1 MCYRCECRSV
11 GFHPQSGA
19 YHRDAEGYLSRYY
32 DTPRDVTNHRFCKA
46 SRVFV
51 PPPPATNASL
61 GTAAAAA
68 ELCVTN
74 AGTAVLQ
81 VTGSCVVE
89 HSWLLNQ
96 AEQEGRGLET
106 RSELKIKNHHQH
118 NEIGVSQCD
127 AGCSE
132 VDSLTEA
139 VAGEGFLLGCISCK
153 RREEV
158 PARATVDWHFK
169 PLGEEEFRHIFHYDH
184 PVADILHEDFS
195 DRLVWRGTLNDDI
208 QMGTVYVNN
217 VTFND
222 TGTYRCT
229 FHRTLFLPLS
239 PELVTVEKEVE
250 LSVVT
255 VANREL
261 TDVISEIMMYV
272 LITFLQLWLIVVL
285 IYCYKKI
292 WDEHEARQAKKA
304 QAGQGESK
312 DNCDGVQLD

>member
-1 MCYRCECRSV
+1 MRLYFSLLV
-11 GFHPQSGA
+11 
-19 YHRDAEGYLSRYY
+19 
-32 DTPRDVTNHRFCKA
+32 
-46 SRVFV
+46 VF
-51 PPPPATNASL
+51 SL
-61 GTAAAAA
+61 F
-68 ELCVTN
+68 
-74 AGTAVLQ
+74 
-81 VTGSCVVE
+81 
-89 HSWLLNQ
+89 
-96 AEQEGRGLET
+96 
-106 RSELKIKNHHQH
+106 
-118 NEIGVSQCD
+118 VSQCH

-139 VAGEGFLLGCISCK
+139 VAGQGFLLGCISCK

-195 DRLVWRGTLNDDI
+195 ERLVWRGTLNDDL

-250 LSVVT
+250 LSVVA

>member
-1 MCYRCECRSV
+1 
-11 GFHPQSGA
+11 
-19 YHRDAEGYLSRYY
+19 
-32 DTPRDVTNHRFCKA
+32 
-46 SRVFV
+46 
-51 PPPPATNASL
+51 SL
-61 GTAAAAA
+61 
-68 ELCVTN
+68 L
-74 AGTAVLQ
+74 
-81 VTGSCVVE
+81 
-89 HSWLLNQ
+89 
-96 AEQEGRGLET
+96 
-106 RSELKIKNHHQH
+106 
-118 NEIGVSQCD
+118 SQCH

-169 PLGEEEFRHIFHYDH
+169 PLGEEEFRHIFHYDY

-195 DRLVWRGTLNDDI
+195 HRLVWRGTLNDDI

-239 PELVTVEKEVE
+239 PGLVTVEKEVE

-272 LITFLQLWLIVVL
+272 LVTFLQLWLIAVL